1 MCPPQNIYVMQPTL
15 TKDVH
20 IIAGNG
26 HDEVAVATITTS
38 NLASANTSTTTTME
52 VNDSFISTDSSDDD
66 LLPIRDLELG
76 MEMEPEYMPS
86 GDDSSI
92 LDDDQYSGS
101 GRPSSPNSVT
111 STDDFSYSSASWPGY
126 KRERDG
132 GYDGDSPRR
141 SSIITRTTT
150 DSKSVS
156 FSDFPISQ
164 IWTRPKTEEE
174 EKPDLYYSPEELQ
187 AFREE
192 YRIILRAARDA
203 KNRAMM
209 ASSLFGKLS
218 NFLERASSLFHQA
231 IVAGGECKEGE
242 QHQHLLVDTLYLL

>member
-1 MCPPQNIYVMQPTL
+1 MCPPQNIYVVQPTL
-15 TKDVH
+15 TKEAVH
-20 IIAGNG
+20 IIDGNVG
-26 HDEVAVATITTS
+26 DEVAVATITTS
-38 NLASANTSTTTTME
+38 TLASANTSTTAME
-52 VNDSFISTDSSDDD
+52 INDSLISSSDDD
-66 LLPIRDLELG
+66 LPPIRDLELG
-76 MEMEPEYMPS
+76 MEMEPEFS

-92 LDDDQYSGS
+92 LDDDQYSAS

-150 DSKSVS
+150 DSSKSVS
-156 FSDFPISQ
+156 FSDFPISHV
-164 IWTRPKTEEE
+164 WTRPKTEEE
-174 EKPDLYYSPEELQ
+174 EKSDLYYSPEELQ

-203 KNRAMM
+203 RNRAMM
-209 ASSLFGKLS
+209 ASGLFGKLS

-242 QHQHLLVDTLYLL
+242 QHQHLLVDTLYLF

>member
-1 MCPPQNIYVMQPTL
+1 MCPPQNIYVVQPTL
-15 TKDVH
+15 TKDVY
-20 IIAGNG
+20 IMSDENVG
-26 HDEVAVATITTS
+26 DEVAVATITTS
-38 NLASANTSTTTTME
+38 TLASANTSTTAME
-52 VNDSFISTDSSDDD
+52 INDSLISSSDDD
-66 LLPIRDLELG
+66 LPPIRDLELG
-76 MEMEPEYMPS
+76 MEMEPEFS

-92 LDDDQYSGS
+92 LDDDQYSAS

-150 DSKSVS
+150 DSSKSVS
-156 FSDFPISQ
+156 FSDFPISHV
-164 IWTRPKTEEE
+164 WTRPKTEEE
-174 EKPDLYYSPEELQ
+174 EKSDLYYSPEELQ

-203 KNRAMM
+203 RNRAMM
-209 ASSLFGKLS
+209 ASGLFGKLS

-242 QHQHLLVDTLYLL
+242 QHQHLLVDTLYLF

>member
-1 MCPPQNIYVMQPTL
+1 MCPPQNIYVVQPTL
-15 TKDVH
+15 TKDVY
-20 IIAGNG
+20 IMSDENVG
-26 HDEVAVATITTS
+26 DEVAVATITTS
-38 NLASANTSTTTTME
+38 TLASANTSTTAME
-52 VNDSFISTDSSDDD
+52 INDSLISSSDDD
-66 LLPIRDLELG
+66 HPPIRDLELG
-76 MEMEPEYMPS
+76 MEMEPEFS

-92 LDDDQYSGS
+92 LDDDQYSAS

-150 DSKSVS
+150 DSSKSVS
-156 FSDFPISQ
+156 FSDFPISHV
-164 IWTRPKTEEE
+164 WTRPKTEEE
-174 EKPDLYYSPEELQ
+174 EKSDLYYSPEELQ

-203 KNRAMM
+203 RNRAMM
-209 ASSLFGKLS
+209 ASGLFGKLS

-242 QHQHLLVDTLYLL
+242 QHQHLLVDTLYLF

>member
-1 MCPPQNIYVMQPTL
+1 MRPTL

-20 IIAGNG
+20 IIAGHVDG
-26 HDEVAVATITTS
+26 DEVVLPDAHDSVATTTTS
-38 NLASANTSTTTTME
+38 NFASANTSTTTTMV
-52 VNDSFISTDSSDDD
+52 VNDSFVSTVSSSDD
-66 LLPIRDLELG
+66 LPPIRDLELG
-76 MEMEPEYMPS
+76 MEMEPEC

-92 LDDDQYSGS
+92 MDDDQHFRS

-111 STDDFSYSSASWPGY
+111 STDDFSCSSASWPGY
-126 KRERDG
+126 KRERDCPYG
-132 GYDGDSPRR
+132 VASPTR
-141 SSIITRTTT
+141 SSIIRAPT

-156 FSDFPISQ
+156 FSDFPISHV
-164 IWTRPKTEEE
+164 WTRPKTEEE
-174 EKPDLYYSPEELQ
+174 EKSDLYYSPEELQ

-209 ASSLFGKLS
+209 TSSLFGQLS
-218 NFLERASSLFHQA
+218 TFLERASSLFHQA
-231 IVAGGECKEGE
+231 IVAGGECKEEE

>member
-1 MCPPQNIYVMQPTL
+1 MCPPQNIYVIQPTL

-20 IIAGNG
+20 IIAGNVG
-26 HDEVAVATITTS
+26 DEVAVATVATITTS

-52 VNDSFISTDSSDDD
+52 VNDSSIPSSDND
-66 LLPIRDLELG
+66 LPPMRDLELG
-76 MEMEPEYMPS
+76 MEMEPEFS

-92 LDDDQYSGS
+92 LDDDQHFGS

-126 KRERDG
+126 KRERDSA
-132 GYDGDSPRR
+132 YDGDSPRR

-156 FSDFPISQ
+156 FSDFPISHV
-164 IWTRPKTEEE
+164 WTRPKTEEE
-174 EKPDLYYSPEELQ
+174 EKSDLYYSPEELQ

-192 YRIILRAARDA
+192 YRLILRAARDA

-242 QHQHLLVDTLYLL
+242 QHQHLLVDTLYLF